1 MTNDYTILI
10 RKLHEADSYSYEARV
25 REFPDLVIYAET
37 HAQAYEETADLL
49 HEIIEDLSEEGR
61 SIPNTIMPNDN
72 YSGRVTLRITK
83 NLHYYLAQQAQNERV
98 SLNQY
103 VNTLLSFSAGYL
115 QSDNRWASTSRNNPN
130 HENISRSARCITDGD
145 MKFNSND
152 MNKFSEIGAIS
163 A

>member
-10 RKLHEADSYSYEARV
+10 RKLGEAGSDSYEARV
-25 REFPDLVIYAET
+25 REFPDLVIYAED
-37 HAQAYEETADLL
+37 HAQAYEEIADLI
-49 HEIIEDLSEEGR
+49 HEIIEDLSKEGR
-61 SIPNTIMPNDN
+61 SIPNTIMPNDD

-83 NLHYYLAQQAQNERV
+83 NLHYYLAQQSQNERV

-115 QSDNRWASTSRNNPN
+115 ESDNRWVSTPRDNPN
-130 HENISRSARCITDGD
+130 HKNISRSTPRTITTN

-152 MNKFSEIGAIS
+152 MNKFSEIGKVA

>member
-10 RKLHEADSYSYEARV
+10 RKLSEDGSYSYEARI

-37 HAQAYEETADLL
+37 HAQAYEEAADLL
-49 HEIIEDLSEEGR
+49 HEIIEDLTEEGR
-61 SIPNTIMPNDN
+61 SIPNTIMPNDD
-72 YSGRVTLRITK
+72 YSGRVTLRIAK

-103 VNTLLSFSAGYL
+103 VNTLLSFSSGYM
-115 QSDNRWASTSRNNPN
+115 QSDNRWVVITGDNPN
-130 HENISRSARCITDGD
+130 HKNILGGALRITAKS

-152 MNKFSEIGAIS
+152 MNKFSEIGNIA